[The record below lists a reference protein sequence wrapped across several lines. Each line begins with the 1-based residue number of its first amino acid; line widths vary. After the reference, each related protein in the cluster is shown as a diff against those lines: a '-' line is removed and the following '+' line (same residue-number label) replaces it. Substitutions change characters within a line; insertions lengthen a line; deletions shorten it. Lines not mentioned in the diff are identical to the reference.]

1 MAQMRTFTKSRR
13 SARNGGRG
21 RNGLNCSVLRRVET
35 RESLTMA
42 AQRKVAYEYD
52 VQESDAAIRTLERL
66 KAVIA
71 E

>member
-1 MAQMRTFTKSRR
+1 MARMRTFTKSCRNSR
-13 SARNGGRG
+13 SGGRG
-21 RNGLNCSVLRRVET
+21 RNSLNYSVSRRVET
-35 RESLTMA
+35 RKSLAMA
-42 AQRKVAYEYD
+42 AQRKVVYEYD